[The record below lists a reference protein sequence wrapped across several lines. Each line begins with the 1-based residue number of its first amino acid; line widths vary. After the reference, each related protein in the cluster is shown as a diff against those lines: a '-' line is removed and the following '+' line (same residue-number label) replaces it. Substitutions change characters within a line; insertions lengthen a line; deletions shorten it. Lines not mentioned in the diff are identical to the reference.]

1 MTKAKPQKKLSTK
14 TAKGRLVGIEAKLS
28 SHANNSI
35 TFLEDWGHY
44 YQSILR
50 TGVKRMLAGVS
61 EDEIEKD
68 FQSRFDIQW
77 AWSDSIA
84 TEAAQK
90 VAQLK
95 TAKSNHIK
103 QLESSI
109 KSAIKNVALR
119 LKALGKKIKKPL
131 KYSDSQFIEKEFLG
145 LKSKFSRVEC
155 NKKKLDALKSS
166 DSLHIVFG
174 GRKLFNAQHHLSEN
188 GYPAHTEWLES
199 WRKARSGN
207 FYATGKGYNVS

>member
-1 MTKAKPQKKLSTK
+1 MAKAKPKKKLSTK
-14 TAKGRLVGIEAKLS
+14 TAKGRLVGIEVSLS
-28 SHANNSI
+28 GHANNSI

-77 AWSDSIA
+77 AWADSIA
-84 TEAAQK
+84 TESAQK

-103 QLESSI
+103 QLEFSI
-109 KSAIKNVALR
+109 KSAIKNVTKR
-119 LKALGKKIKKPL
+119 LKAVEKKIKKPL
-131 KYSDSQFIEKEFLG
+131 TCSDFQFIEKEILG
-145 LKSKFSRVEC
+145 LKSKLSRIER
-155 NKKKLDALKSS
+155 NRKKLDELKSS
-166 DSLHIVFG
+166 NLLHIVFG

-188 GYPAHTEWLES
+188 GYSAHAEWLEG